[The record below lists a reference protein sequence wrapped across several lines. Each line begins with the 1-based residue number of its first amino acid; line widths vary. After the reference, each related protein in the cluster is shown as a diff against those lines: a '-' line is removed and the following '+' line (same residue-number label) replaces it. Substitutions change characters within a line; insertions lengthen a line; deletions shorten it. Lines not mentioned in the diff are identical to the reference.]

1 MMKRLL
7 YTILLVCV
15 SQLLVSCGEPTFDAE
30 DPDVSTVKMMEEMT
44 DDEKKAFKRAI
55 MRIALDAASEGKS
68 LSDMQ
73 KMLDGKT
80 AEEIIEMSK

>member
-1 MMKRLL
+1 MMKRIL

-15 SQLLVSCGEPTFDAE
+15 SQLLVSCGEPTFDAA

-44 DDEKKAFKRAI
+44 DDEKTAFKRAI

-73 KMLDGKT
+73 NMLDGKT